1 MSKLNG
7 DILYYIFNDLYYS
20 INRKDKQS
28 LHSCLLVNKLWCE
41 VMIPILYGD
50 NSIKFLKDK
59 STIGANFKKQKLT
72 FNYIRFCKYLD
83 DIYYI
88 FSNRSSLLKEEIY
101 KLFISECSSIK
112 SLCMDMLD
120 YPIYQYPGVNISL
133 SNLYELDCN
142 IKEQNFYHELAQIC
156 RSIEKIRILIHE
168 HDELDGLVEL
178 IEKHKQIKYICISE
192 SGENKIIAQALEKH
206 ANSIILFSIAVR
218 TSFLYFLFPKLINL
232 QFLKIYD
239 GPLIHS
245 RSNKLFNNMINESYY
260 DLQILELKYVSL
272 DVVINIIQNTNG
284 NLLKV
289 YITFADDRNQTTKYN
304 QAIHKYCLNIK
315 YVTVYLNTYET
326 LEELENIFIKCH
338 HLEEIDIDGDIFNIY
353 KFLSSIKSAPL
364 TLNKILL
371 PCRYFDDESIKLF
384 SARSKKTLHFDYH
397 DRREMHKFIK
407 YYKII
412 GSY

>member
-41 VMIPILYGD
+41 VMIPILWRYPYKYVYNEESLLIIIISHLSD

-59 STIGANFKKQKLT
+59 SAIGANFKKQKLT

-88 FSNRSSLLKEEIY
+88 FSNRSNLLKEEIY

-178 IEKHKQIKYICISE
+178 IEKQKQTKYICISE
-192 SGENKIIAQALEKH
+192 SGENKKIAQALEKH
-206 ANSIILFSIAVR
+206 ANSIIL
-218 TSFLYFLFPKLINL
+218 
-232 QFLKIYD
+232 
-239 GPLIHS
+239 
-245 RSNKLFNNMINESYY
+245 SNKLFNNMINESHY

-289 YITFADDRNQTTKYN
+289 YITFADDRIQTTKYN

-315 YVTVYLNTYET
+315 YVTVYLNTYKT
-326 LEELENIFIKCH
+326 LEELEIS
-338 HLEEIDIDGDIFNIY
+338 L
-353 KFLSSIKSAPL
+353 
-364 TLNKILL
+364 
-371 PCRYFDDESIKLF
+371 
-384 SARSKKTLHFDYH
+384 
-397 DRREMHKFIK
+397 
-407 YYKII
+407 
-412 GSY
+412 

>member
-1 MSKLNG
+1 MSKLN
-7 DILYYIFNDLYYS
+7 
-20 INRKDKQS
+20 
-28 LHSCLLVNKLWCE
+28 
-41 VMIPILYGD
+41 D

-59 STIGANFKKQKLT
+59 SAIGANFKKQKLT

-178 IEKHKQIKYICISE
+178 IEKQKQIKYICISE
-192 SGENKIIAQALEKH
+192 SGENKKIAQALEKH

-245 RSNKLFNNMINESYY
+245 RSNKLFNNMIDESHY

-289 YITFADDRNQTTKYN
+289 YITFADDRNKTTKYN

-315 YVTVYLNTYET
+315 YVTVYLNIRKYLYKVPT
-326 LEELENIFIKCH
+326 LRRNRYRW
-338 HLEEIDIDGDIFNIY
+338 DIFNTY

-364 TLNKILL
+364 TLYKQN
-371 PCRYFDDESIKLF
+371 SIT
-384 SARSKKTLHFDYH
+384 S
-397 DRREMHKFIK
+397 
-407 YYKII
+407 
-412 GSY
+412 